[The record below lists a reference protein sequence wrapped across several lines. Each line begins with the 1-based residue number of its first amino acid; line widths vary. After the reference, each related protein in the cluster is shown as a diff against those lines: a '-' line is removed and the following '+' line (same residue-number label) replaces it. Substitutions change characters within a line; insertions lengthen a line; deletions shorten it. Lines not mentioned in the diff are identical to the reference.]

1 MIRTKLLVMI
11 TIKKRWKSKSSNEII
26 FQIFGKNFKPK
37 IINVI
42 EGEHRNYVLRCQ
54 ILNNDINNISV
65 INDGLTSIIAF

>member
-1 MIRTKLLVMI
+1 MIRAKLLIMI
-11 TIKKRWKSKSSNEII
+11 TIKKRWKSKGSNEII

-65 INDGLTSIIAF
+65 INNGLTSIIAF